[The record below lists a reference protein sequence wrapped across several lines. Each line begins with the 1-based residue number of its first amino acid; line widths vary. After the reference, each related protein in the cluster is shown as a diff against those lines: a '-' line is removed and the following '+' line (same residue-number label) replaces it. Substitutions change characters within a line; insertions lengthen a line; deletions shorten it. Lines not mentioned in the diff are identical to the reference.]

1 MIAQLIEGILMPGT
15 STTEIKCVK
24 CKRVYETDV
33 IDHIDLSEDSDL
45 IKKLETGKA
54 NRVQCPK
61 CKKVQYLDRSIVI
74 NFEPQNL
81 IVVYDPEA
89 KSDAAKEELRRN
101 FESVTRFNEILSEIG
116 DEIEFHVFV
125 KIDELKPFLQEYLT
139 LYG

>member
-1 MIAQLIEGILMPGT
+1 MPGT